1 VRGSAAVDLDRLAQE
16 FVDQGY
22 CLVEGV
28 LDPDEV
34 AALRRVTDRVVAS
47 AAGLAAEDA
56 VFDLEDSHT
65 PEAPRVRRIKKPHAV
80 DPLYAAMARHPRIV
94 ALLNR
99 VIGPD
104 VRLHHSKVNMK
115 SPRYGA
121 PLEWHQDWAFIPH
134 SNMTMAIAALLLD
147 DVDADNGPVLF
158 VPGSHKG
165 ALMDHHRDGYFVGA
179 IDPATIDVAAAVPM
193 IARAGSM
200 TLHHPMLVH
209 GSALNESTK
218 QRRMLFYEYAAAD
231 AWPLIYGVEWDEYN
245 SRMVCGRPTNV
256 VRFDGSYVRMPQPIR
271 FAGSIYNNQRAVEGR
286 YFKTFENADG

>member
-1 VRGSAAVDLDRLAQE
+1 MDLDRLARE
-16 FVDQGY
+16 FTEQGY
-22 CLVEGV
+22 CLVDGV
-28 LDPDEV
+28 LSPEEI
-34 AALRRVTDRVVAS
+34 AALRRVTDRLVAS

-65 PEAPRVRRIKKPHAV
+65 PAAPRVRRIKKPHAV
-80 DPLYAAMARHPRIV
+80 DPLYNAIARHPKIV

-134 SNMTMAIAALLLD
+134 TNMAMAIAALLLD
-147 DVDADNGPVLF
+147 DVEADNGPVLF
-158 VPGSHKG
+158 IPGSHRG
-165 ALMDHHRDGYFVGA
+165 PLMDHHRDGYFVGA
-179 IDPATIDVAAAVPM
+179 IDPAALDLGAAVPM
-193 IARAGSM
+193 IARAGAM

-209 GSALNESTK
+209 GSALNGSDK

-231 AWPLIYGVEWDEYN
+231 AWPLIYGVDYAEYDT
-245 SRMVCGRPTNV
+245 RMICGRPTNV
-256 VRFDGSYVRMPQPIR
+256 VRSDGSFVRMPHPVR
-271 FAGSIYNNQRAVEGR
+271 FTGSIYNNQRAVEGR
-286 YFKTFENADG
+286 YFKTFDTATS